1 MGLFFYIALLKL
13 NCCILDFRWT
23 KWYYFDPLM
32 ISCLHLRPKLQQMA
46 FLAWNQSAGN
56 KSYGIRTT
64 SSLAQTASFNCLGDR
79 VAAMSVTELDVHCF
93 LQGCP
98 HLNIPVSLLQKGLA
112 ELFTADRFQS

>member
-1 MGLFFYIALLKL
+1 
-13 NCCILDFRWT
+13 
-23 KWYYFDPLM
+23 M

-46 FLAWNQSAGN
+46 FLAWNQSTGN
-56 KSYGIRTT
+56 KSYGIWTT

-112 ELFTADRFQS
+112 EILQQTDSRADPRTFSKLHYSALLLEEW